1 MLCFYLIYPLI
12 LVPLVGSYDIYF
24 SLKNRNNIINI
35 TKDNEEKRKRR
46 MKMRE
51 DFIKSNG
58 ELKENVN
65 LKLEDVLKEIGKDD
79 ELIIT
84 MDKRAADN
92 SALLYDM
99 LWENGF
105 EVLSKG
111 ENDGDKYHIIV
122 HRKK

>member
-1 MLCFYLIYPLI
+1 
-12 LVPLVGSYDIYF
+12 
-24 SLKNRNNIINI
+24 
-35 TKDNEEKRKRR
+35 
-46 MKMRE
+46 MRE
-51 DFIKSNG
+51 DFINSNG

-111 ENDGDKYHIIV
+111 ENDGDKYHIVV